1 MSNDYWYRL
10 LFKVKLYEVA
20 GEAFQ
25 HLVNSVLGAT
35 FPRFQSIAPWGSA
48 GDGGNDGW
56 IEEERR
62 YFQVYGPKAS
72 SSWQPVKAAKKATE
86 DFAKLKV
93 NWSDVRHYTFVLNDR
108 FVGIPAP
115 VVEALKALVTAK
127 QVVRADAMGAA
138 EQTDLFMA
146 LPEDRKMEIA
156 GGFPSDTLT
165 DPEPAALNEV
175 LQYLADKDIPIP
187 STAVPVAP
195 DFEEKIAF
203 NQLPKT
209 IATRLRKNSYHI
221 SDVDAFFKGRDTW
234 IAENI
239 AEVLRGI
246 YNECVMTIPAENG
259 DAPALRYVLL
269 LEKMVPEIAKSHP
282 HSLKAYRQAAEMVV
296 AKYFEACDVYE
307 EP

>member
-1 MSNDYWYRL
+1 MSKDYWYRL

-35 FPRFQSIAPWGSA
+35 FQGFQSIAPWGSA

-56 IEEERR
+56 VKDEGR
-62 YFQVYGPKAS
+62 YFQVYGPRAS
-72 SSWQPVKAAKKATE
+72 SSWKPVTAAQKATE
-86 DFAKLKV
+86 DFAKLKAQ
-93 NWSDVRHYTFVLNDR
+93 WSGMRRYTFVLNDR
-108 FVGIPAP
+108 FDGIPAP
-115 VVEALKALVTAK
+115 VVQCLNELETTL
-127 QVVRADAMGAA
+127 QVGQADAMGAA

-146 LPEDRKMEIA
+146 LSEDRKMGIT
-156 GGFPSDTLT
+156 GGAPSDTLT
-165 DPEPAALNEV
+165 DLEPGALKEI
-175 LQYLADKDIPIP
+175 LQYLADKDTPIP
-187 STAVPVAP
+187 SAAVPVAP

-209 IATRLRKNSYHI
+209 IATRLRTNSYHI
-221 SDVDAFFKGRDTW
+221 SDVDVFFKGRDTW

-246 YNECVMTIPAENG
+246 YNECVVTIPAENG